1 MNARDVTRSVKEEGL
16 SVGFCKVGV
25 ARVESLTGEGLR
37 LREWLARGYHGTMDW
52 MARNAERR
60 TDPRT
65 ILPGAKSVV
74 VAAMNYYTDV
84 RHVDRPQRG
93 LRPQRGKVS
102 RYAWGDDYHEIV
114 GERLERL
121 KRHVQSLLPDVQVK
135 LYVDTGPVLEK
146 AWAVRAGIGWLGKH
160 TNVITRDCG
169 SWVFLGELIID
180 QELEYDSPIADYCGS
195 CTSCID
201 ACPTGAI
208 VEPYVLDSNRC
219 ISYLTVEYRGETI
232 PEDLASKSERW
243 VYGCDICQDVCPW
256 NVKFSQPTAEHRF
269 QPRSGNVAPL
279 LEELASM
286 SREAY
291 EKQYRKSPMKRAKYE
306 GLVRNARACQPR
318 HEVVPLGKGTSSRKP
333 VEA

>member
-1 MNARDVTRSVKEEGL
+1 MNVRDVTRSVKEEGL

-25 ARVESLTGEGLR
+25 ARAESLTEEGLR
-37 LREWLARGYHGTMDW
+37 LQEWLARGYHGTMDW

-60 TDPRT
+60 ADPRT
-65 ILPGAKSVV
+65 VLPGAKSVI

-84 RHVDRPQRG
+84 RHVDRPDT
-93 LRPQRGKVS
+93 GKIS
-102 RYAWGDDYHEIV
+102 RYAWGEDYHEV
-114 GERLERL
+114 VRERLERL
-121 KRHVQSLLPDVQVK
+121 KRHVRSLLPDARVK

-169 SWVFLGELIID
+169 SWIFLGELILD
-180 QELEYDSPIADYCGS
+180 HELEYDAPIADYCGS
-195 CTSCID
+195 CNLCIE

-208 VEPYVLDSNRC
+208 VQPYVLDSNRC

-256 NVKFSQPTAEHRF
+256 NVKFSQPTAESRF

-291 EKQYRKSPMKRAKYE
+291 EKQYRKSAMKRAKYE
-306 GLVRNARACQPR
+306 GLVRNARA
-318 HEVVPLGKGTSSRKP
+318 VSRKP